1 MKIVY
6 DIQNIHDNDL
16 INIPELDLLHGI
28 FNTSKTTK
36 ILILV
41 IPQSYMSVWI
51 NVEARQYTYLSLL
64 YGECSSTILMRIST
78 SKIKR
83 KKDAVMQWQ
92 PKRVILQLII
102 EFK

>member
-41 IPQSYMSVWI
+41 IPLSYMSVLI
-51 NVEARQYTYLSLL
+51 PTRD
-64 YGECSSTILMRIST
+64 
-78 SKIKR
+78 R
-83 KKDAVMQWQ
+83 KSVVW
-92 PKRVILQLII
+92 V
-102 EFK
+102 